1 MNFEPFFWRIQF
13 IAAKRREKTQS
24 SYALRGSGVTR
35 ESDREIRKLRN
46 SEIFLRLDS
55 DADKAEYRLMQTLS
69 PTKARSNLTF
79 WLKAAACGEDVGI
92 LYGDQIIALRP
103 VSVESTDYALREY
116 GATNADVERLSQK
129 AHEEIQKNRRSGTL
143 KSFTGNLEDILAD

>member
-1 MNFEPFFWRIQF
+1 M
-13 IAAKRREKTQS
+13 
-24 SYALRGSGVTR
+24 
-35 ESDREIRKLRN
+35 
-46 SEIFLRLDS
+46 RLDS
-55 DADKAEYRLMQTLS
+55 DANKAKYRLMQTLS

-129 AHEEIQKNRRSGTL
+129 AHEEIQKNCRAGTL
-143 KSFTGNLEDILAD
+143 KSFTGNPEDLLAD